1 MNTDFLIE
9 KSVQIRQIRVIRVP
23 NHGNSQRA
31 EFFQHGKLLEREWMC
46 VFYF

>member
-31 EFFQHGKLLEREWMC
+31 RNYWTRWRITSIRTRR
-46 VFYF
+46 